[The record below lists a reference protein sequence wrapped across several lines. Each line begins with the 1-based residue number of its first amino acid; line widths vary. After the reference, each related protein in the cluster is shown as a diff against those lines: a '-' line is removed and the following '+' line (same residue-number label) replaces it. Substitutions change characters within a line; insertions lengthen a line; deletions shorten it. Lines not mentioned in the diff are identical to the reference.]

1 MAATTRDALREALA
15 EVAFPASKNDLVD
28 AAIRKGDPTAVQALR
43 DIAPTQ
49 YADLDEVFRVVTLGD
64 GGV

>member
-28 AAIRKGDPTAVQALR
+28 AAIRKGEATAVQALR
-43 DIAPTQ
+43 ELPETD
-49 YADLDEVFRVVTLGD
+49 YADRDEVLRAVGD
-64 GGV
+64 R